1 MALEIKNESEL
12 IQREIDKTKKMNI
25 HLYIAYFQPYCKLLS
40 FYEENKKYNN
50 LVKKTKELDEKNK
63 DLENSFKNQ
72 KDEYDQKFKE
82 KEESEK
88 RLIKEL
94 EAQKKRKKN

>member
-63 DLENSFKNQ
+63 DF
-72 KDEYDQKFKE
+72 
-82 KEESEK
+82 
-88 RLIKEL
+88 
-94 EAQKKRKKN
+94 RK